1 MLYTYD
7 LQPVA
12 HVHNIWLRNN
22 ARYLKNPDDLTS
34 GSVYALALKIGND
47 PIDIL

>member
-1 MLYTYD
+1 MICNQWHTSTTYD
-7 LQPVA
+7 CE
-12 HVHNIWLRNN
+12 NN
-22 ARYLKNPDDLTS
+22 ARYLKNQDDLTS